1 MASCA
6 VKLGLARVVGSGG
19 PDGTHPRCQVRKEEP
34 WSPLDAC
41 AVKLGLA
48 RDLWFGGGV
57 LLRAPLLP
65 GPQGLNTSLMSLFK
79 YNRVESCLLL
89 SFSYIIPYTD

>member
-1 MASCA
+1 MFTVAPRPAFSRFIKDHQMASCA

-34 WSPLDAC
+34 WSPLHAC

-48 RDLWFGGGV
+48 RDLWFGGGSSS
-57 LLRAPLLP
+57 
-65 GPQGLNTSLMSLFK
+65 QGSPVARSARDKHLH
-79 YNRVESCLLL
+79 
-89 SFSYIIPYTD
+89 